1 MKKEFGRGDNKTLKV
16 VDLKRVEQGNKII
29 EEKNN
34 QNDQKKVDGGKTISK
49 KYKAVIWTSNKFE

>member
-1 MKKEFGRGDNKTLKV
+1 LKKEFGRGDNKTLKV

-49 KYKAVIWTSNKFE
+49 KYKAVI